1 MSSFS
6 KDAIE
11 RIIRTVIQAS
21 AAAVL
26 GLWIQAGSF
35 GNLDWSVVYQV
46 ALFAAGFT
54 LLTALAG
61 KATAS
66 SDSAS
71 FQETVPTPKDG

>member
-6 KDAIE
+6 KDALE
-11 RIIRTVIQAS
+11 RIIRTIVQAS

-26 GLWIQAGSF
+26 ALWIQAGSF
-35 GNLDWSVVYQV
+35 SNLDWAAVWQV

-61 KATAS
+61 KTTGS
-66 SDSAS
+66 PDDAS
-71 FQETVPTPKDG
+71 FREETPDA

>member
-11 RIIRTVIQAS
+11 RIVRTIVQAS

-26 GLWIQAGSF
+26 ALWIQAGSF
-35 GNLDWSVVYQV
+35 SELDWTAVWQV

-61 KATAS
+61 KSAGS
-66 SDSAS
+66 PDDAS
-71 FQETVPTPKDG
+71 FTGGDK

>member
-6 KDAIE
+6 KDALE
-11 RIIRTVIQAS
+11 RIIRTVVQAS

-26 GLWIQAGSF
+26 ALWIQAGSF
-35 GNLDWSVVYQV
+35 SALDWTAVWQV

-61 KATAS
+61 KSAGS
-66 SDSAS
+66 PDDAS
-71 FQETVPTPKDG
+71 FTGGNP